1 MAKWHGI
8 SRRKPSGG
16 RLKRP
21 NRYRGKR
28 KTEIASEEQLAFV
41 GDTDS
46 RKNYRKRAGSQTVR
60 LLSVNQV
67 NVSTKDGKTVRATVK
82 NVVEND
88 ADPNYVRRNIITK
101 GAVLE
106 TDAGMIRVTSRPGM
120 HGVVSGVPADEGSP
134 RSPQGTH
141 LAGKGR

>member
-28 KTEIASEEQLAFV
+28 K
-41 GDTDS
+41 
-46 RKNYRKRAGSQTVR
+46 

-120 HGVVSGVPADEGSP
+120 HGVVSGVPADE
-134 RSPQGTH
+134 
-141 LAGKGR
+141 

>member
-28 KTEIASEEQLAFV
+28 KTEISSEEQLAFV

-60 LLSVNQV
+60 SLSVNSV
-67 NVSTKDGKTVRATVK
+67 NISTKDGKTVRATVK
-82 NVVEND
+82 SVVEND
-88 ADPNYVRRNIITK
+88 ADPNYVRRC
-101 GAVLE
+101 LLY
-106 TDAGMIRVTSRPGM
+106 TSP
-120 HGVVSGVPADEGSP
+120 SP
-134 RSPQGTH
+134 RD
-141 LAGKGR
+141 